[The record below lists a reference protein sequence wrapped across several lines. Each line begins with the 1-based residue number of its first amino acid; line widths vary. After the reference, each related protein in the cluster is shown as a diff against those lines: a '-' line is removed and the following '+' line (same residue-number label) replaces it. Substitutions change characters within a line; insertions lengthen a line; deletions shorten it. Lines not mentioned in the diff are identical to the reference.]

1 MVLWSV
7 EDESIL
13 LRNFLYFGNWSCN
26 SQLELL
32 ISFFMDMPYASGSTV
47 CIVIL
52 VGGYHSLVFIAWIL
66 IVEHFWFHA
75 LVGIVDT
82 FLDGFRLILGASDWG
97 CACYWFYLWLWR
109 LKTSLGSLIYSLISH
124 IGLIAFYAIFWAGC
138 ICLLSQLISW
148 FFDVLSH
155 LEHNIGIDASFS
167 SHQPCY
173 LISLLVDLL
182 VLWCTNYL

>member
-13 LRNFLYFGNWSCN
+13 LGNFLYFGNWSCN

-97 CACYWFYLWLWR
+97 RACLWFYLWLWR
-109 LKTSLGSLIYSLISH
+109 LKTSLGFLIYSLISH
-124 IGLIAFYAIFWAGC
+124 IGFVAFYAISWADC
-138 ICLLSQLISW
+138 ICLLSRFLM
-148 FFDVLSH
+148 
-155 LEHNIGIDASFS
+155 
-167 SHQPCY
+167 CY
-173 LISLLVDLL
+173 LILSTTLVLMLHSLAINHLLDPSLLVDLL